1 MNRFRRLVSRRQGGA
16 KGAFSSKASRIGLAG
31 ALALALGLGVAACGD
46 DSSSGSSGG
55 EVNLVAYSTPETV
68 YDEALIPGFQKTSE
82 GEGATFKNSFGPS
95 GDQQRAVIAGQPA
108 DYVHLSLEPDMQALV
123 DAGIVDSD
131 WNQNEFNGIVQDS
144 VVVFAVRKGN
154 PKNIQ
159 TWEDVVKPGVEV
171 VTPNVFSSGGAKWN
185 LMAAYGAQLNA
196 GKSPEEALE
205 FLRSVLEHAVVQPG
219 SASDALTAFTSGK
232 GDVLLAYESDSIEAQ
247 KAGEDIDYVIPD
259 DTILIETPAATTNDA
274 STQAQ
279 DFLTYLWT
287 PEAQQLWAD
296 GGYRP
301 VDKSVLAKNKDKF
314 PVPPGLFDIASL
326 GGWEK
331 VNAEFFD
338 PENGSVAEIESDLGV
353 STG

>member
-1 MNRFRRLVSRRQGGA
+1 
-16 KGAFSSKASRIGLAG
+16 
-31 ALALALGLGVAACGD
+31 
-46 DSSSGSSGG
+46 
-55 EVNLVAYSTPETV
+55 
-68 YDEALIPGFQKTSE
+68 
-82 GEGATFKNSFGPS
+82 
-95 GDQQRAVIAGQPA
+95 
-108 DYVHLSLEPDMQALV
+108 MQALV
-123 DAGIVDSD
+123 DAGIVDSGWKD
-131 WNQNEFNGIVQDS
+131 NQYNGIVQDS

-154 PKNIQ
+154 PENIQ
-159 TWEDVVKPGVEV
+159 TWDDVVKPGIEV

-185 LMAAYGAQLNA
+185 LMAAYGAQLNQ

-205 FLRSVLEHAVVQPG
+205 FLRTVLEHAVVQPG

-247 KAGEDIDYVIPD
+247 NAGEDIDYVIPD

-301 VDKSVLAKNKDKF
+301 VDKSVLAKNEDKF

-331 VNAEFFD
+331 ANAEFFD
-338 PENGSVAEIESDLGV
+338 PETGSVAKIESDLGV

>member
-1 MNRFRRLVSRRQGGA
+1 MNRFRSLSSRPA
-16 KGAFSSKASRIGLAG
+16 RI
-31 ALALALGLGVAACGD
+31 ALAAASTLALGLGVAACGSD
-46 DSSSGSSGG
+46 GGSSDG
-55 EVNLVAYSTPETV
+55 EVNLVAYSVVETV
-68 YDEALIPGFQKTSE
+68 YDESLIPGFQKTSE

-108 DYVHLSLEPDMQALV
+108 DYVHLSIEPDMQALV
-123 DAGIVDSD
+123 DAGIVDSGWQD
-131 WNQNEFNGIVQDS
+131 NQYKGIVQDS

-159 TWEDVVKPGVEV
+159 TWDDVVKPGVEV

-185 LMAAYGAQLNA
+185 LMAAYGAQINQ
-196 GKSPEEALE
+196 GKSPEEALA
-205 FLRSVLEHAVVQPG
+205 FLKTLLEHAVVQPG
-219 SASDALTAFTSGK
+219 SAGDALTAFTSGK
-232 GDVLLAYESDSIEAQ
+232 GDVLLAYESDAIEAQ

-259 DTILIETPAATTNDA
+259 DTILIETPAAVTTDA
-274 STQAQ
+274 PTQAQ
-279 DFLTYLWT
+279 DFLDYLWT

-301 VDKSVLAKNKDKF
+301 VDQSVLAKNKDEF
-314 PVPPGLFDIASL
+314 PTPSGLFDIASL

-331 VNAEFFD
+331 VNTEFFD
-338 PENGSVAEIESDLGV
+338 PENGSVAKIESDLGV